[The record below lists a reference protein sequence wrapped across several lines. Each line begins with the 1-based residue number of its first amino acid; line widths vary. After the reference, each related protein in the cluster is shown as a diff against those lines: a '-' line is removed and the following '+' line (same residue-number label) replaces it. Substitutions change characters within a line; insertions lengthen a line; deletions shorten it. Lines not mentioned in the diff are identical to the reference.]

1 MLKLVF
7 TAATAGKPVV
17 DLGPMPAFRIEGE
30 LMRNDRGEPIAR
42 HTQHHWETG
51 GGKYFRIDVPG
62 PVTVRFFD
70 LDGGRKSDIFGP
82 FEHFSCADGIAYADR
97 EVFASLTEAAGH
109 WHCTGLAE
117 DWPAFEISA
126 A

>member
-7 TAATAGKPVV
+7 ASTTAGQPGLS
-17 DLGPMPAFRIEGE
+17 LGPLRAFRIEGQ
-30 LMRNDRGEPIAR
+30 LVRNDRGEPIAQ
-42 HTQHHWETG
+42 HTEHHWETG
-51 GGKYFRIDVPG
+51 GGKYFRIDVAG

-70 LDGGRKSDIFGP
+70 GRRKSEPFGP

-97 EVFASLTEAAGH
+97 EFFASLAQATGH
-109 WHCTGLAE
+109 WHCVELAE

-126 A
+126 P